1 VYNTINRVYLMN
13 NPGTNLNYWVSGGQI
28 NVSVPSTAPN
38 ANDSVVCVEVTGMP
52 AVLAGGVYRLV
63 CAQSG
68 KALDYGNH
76 RRRGRPDHPVDP
88 QRRLPA
94 AVAATDLGHG
104 YYRLVC
110 ARSGKALDDNG
121 STGDGGVMVQRALS
135 NTSHQQQWAVT
146 ALGGGAYR
154 LVNRHSGKALDN
166 SNNAADNTRVIQ
178 WTPNGGPQQQWN
190 MTKVG

>member
-63 CAQSG
+63 RAQSG
-68 KALDYGNH
+68 KALDNGNT
-76 RRRGRPDHPVDP
+76 GDEGGQIIQWTPNGGSP
-88 QRRLPA
+88 QQWT
-94 AVAATDLGHG
+94 ATDLGHG